1 MKQSRSDLG
10 WTVGL
15 VIVAVVGAAY
25 YLFWMPRTPGPTE
38 GLSLPKLSSG
48 KIASPPAPP
57 PIEHPIAEAPAQ
69 PPAATPPGNAPAP
82 AEPDAPAFEKSLADV
97 LGAQSVEQH
106 LNMAGFA
113 QHFVA
118 TIDNLP
124 RESVNRVTPL
134 KPVGTPFAVT
144 GEGDNVTIAPG
155 NDARYAALVAVVE
168 ATDTRRLAELYVR
181 HYALFQHAY
190 EELGYPGRYFNDRLV
205 QVIDHLLQ
213 APELDGPVR
222 LIQPKVMYQYA
233 DPSLESR
240 SAGQKM
246 LMRMGKANELKTKAK
261 LRELRALIAKPA
273 SSGEKVEHPE

>member
-10 WTVGL
+10 WTAGL
-15 VIVAVVGAAY
+15 ILVAVVGAAY
-25 YLFWMPRTPGPTE
+25 YLLWMPRTPGPNETVT
-38 GLSLPKLSSG
+38 LPVPPSG

-69 PPAATPPGNAPAP
+69 PPEAPAPENAPAAPP
-82 AEPDAPAFEKSLADV
+82 ADEPAFEKSLGEV
-97 LGAQSVEQH
+97 LGAQTVEQH
-106 LNMAGFA
+106 LNMSGFA

-124 RESVNRVTPL
+124 RESVNRVNPL
-134 KPVGTPFAVT
+134 KPVGTPFAVA
-144 GEGDNVTIAPG
+144 GEGESITIAPA
-155 NDARYAALVAVVE
+155 NDARYAPLVSLVE

-181 HYALFQHAY
+181 HYPLFQHAY

-240 SAGQKM
+240 STGQKM
-246 LMRMGKANELKTKAK
+246 LMRMGKANEVKMKAK
-261 LRELRALIAKPA
+261 LRELRALIAKP
-273 SSGEKVEHPE
+273 GQGPEKVDHPE